1 MPDQPPTILIVDDE
15 PQVLRLVEKMLGG
28 RRANVLVAAKPAAAL
43 AICESQ
49 PVDVLISD
57 VVMPEMDGRRLAER
71 VLELHPQA
79 RVLLIS
85 GYYKD
90 TLPTGKPGQVRF
102 LRKPFFPSQ
111 LIEVLRELLP

>member
-1 MPDQPPTILIVDDE
+1 MADRPPTILIVDDE

-28 RRANVLVAAKPAAAL
+28 RRGNVLVAARVSAAL
-43 AICESQ
+43 EICESQ

-57 VVMPEMDGRRLAER
+57 VVMPGMDGHRLAER

-79 RVLLIS
+79 SVLLIS
-85 GYYKD
+85 GHCRD
-90 TLPTGKPGQVRF
+90 APQVGRPGQVRF